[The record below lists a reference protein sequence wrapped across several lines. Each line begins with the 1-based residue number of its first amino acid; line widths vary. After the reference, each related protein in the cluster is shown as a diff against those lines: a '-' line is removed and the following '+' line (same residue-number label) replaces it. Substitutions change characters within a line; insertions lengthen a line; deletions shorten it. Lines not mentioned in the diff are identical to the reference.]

1 MSGKRSAKRAK
12 KARAISYKRT
22 VSGVNEQGKTSGGK
36 VGQMSAKS
44 YRVNE
49 DAASKEH
56 RAGSGKAAPAGRI
69 NIGSVNVSY
78 ITLIAF
84 IALMASYTFLLF
96 ELFKNQAFHT
106 DYLVYGSDVDAYL
119 LEMQGIDS
127 GFDFPYPVYF
137 LLGKFFALF
146 SNVNMGAALSA
157 TVLNSLSPVFLSYF
171 MLRELSVHVSLKSKN
186 RTAYEGFILLVTF
199 SVFFVSMLYAPEGYY
214 IPGIPLRNLGVYS
227 ANPYYNQTYL
237 AARGFAIVAFFLF
250 AHILTYYEKHTDIK
264 EYVAFSVF
272 LLLATLT
279 KPSFTLVLV
288 SAAAVHMIVKLIM
301 SRGKNLKGFI
311 NLLLTAVPT
320 FITLMI
326 QFGGVFGADS
336 HAGSEGGIGIGIGK
350 AWHVYTNN
358 IVIAV
363 MLACAFPGLMM
374 LLNFKR
380 FRDHAVFRLS
390 WEIMMAGFLEFL
402 LLYEKGDRFTHN
414 NFAWGYMYG
423 ILFVFISGTLLLIEN
438 TVRKKQAFPALVLEW
453 CVYLMHLVCGVAF
466 FKMLYLGGYFY
477 V

>member
-1 MSGKRSAKRAK
+1 MEDPENVMSGKRSAKRAK
-12 KARAISYKRT
+12 KARAAS
-22 VSGVNEQGKTSGGK
+22 EQG
-36 VGQMSAKS
+36 
-44 YRVNE
+44 RVKR
-49 DAASKEH
+49 SVVLKE
-56 RAGSGKAAPAGRI
+56 GTGSSGKAAPAGRL
-69 NIGSVNVSY
+69 NICGVNVSV
-78 ITLIAF
+78 ITLMAF
-84 IALMASYTFLLF
+84 IALTASYTLLLF

-119 LEMQGIDS
+119 LEMQGVDS

-146 SNVNMGAALSA
+146 SNVNMGAALSV
-157 TVLNSLSPVFLSYF
+157 TVLNSISPVVLSYF
-171 MLRELSVHVSLKSKN
+171 MLKELSVHVSIKSKN
-186 RTAYEGFILLVTF
+186 RTAYEGFILLVVF
-199 SVFFVSMLYAPEGYY
+199 SIFFVSMLYAPEGYY

-250 AHILTYYEKHTDIK
+250 AHILTYYEKHVDVK
-264 EYVAFSVF
+264 EYIAFSVF

-279 KPSFTLVLV
+279 KPSFTFVLV

-301 SRGKNLKGFI
+301 SRGKNLKGFM

-320 FITLMI
+320 FITLI
-326 QFGGVFGADS
+326 VQFGGVFGSDS

-350 AWHVYTNN
+350 AWLVYTDN

-374 LLNFKR
+374 LLNLKR
-380 FRDHAVFRLS
+380 FKDHAVFRLS
-390 WEIMMAGFLEFL
+390 WEVMMAGFLEFL
-402 LLYEKGDRFTHN
+402 LLYEKGDRYTDN

-423 ILFVFISGTLLLIEN
+423 ILFVFISGTMLLVEN
-438 TVRKKQAFPALVLEW
+438 TVRKKQSFPVLALEW
-453 CVYLMHLVCGVAF
+453 GVYLMHLTCGVAF